1 MKKIL
6 SIILCC
12 ALLPYFVEAQATG
25 MFGQKI
31 DVSMYRGK
39 KFTLQAYVKA
49 NLIDTDRKNGGSLW
63 VWVLKGK
70 AIGAELYSNNAIRQ
84 NEWKNYTIT
93 DKIDDSATTMI
104 VGGLFDG
111 RGVYSYDN
119 FKLTIQQAKNKST
132 DVPIADNDFETDSM
146 ELKKSWTVRVLPKGF
161 IIQKTDSNVFA
172 GKHALV
178 LDGSKV
184 EKENGLG
191 DNDNVGKYA
200 TVNGVKIYYEIYGEG
215 QPLLLMHGNQQSI
228 AAFREQVNVFAKKY
242 KVLVVDTRGQGK
254 SGEDGKRYTYDL
266 FAADMNALLNEL
278 KIDSANIVGW
288 SDGGNTGLIMAMK
301 YPKKVKKLITIGA
314 NIFINDKDV
323 IEPAMLKSVKD
334 GIKLWQKD
342 TSYDNKNSV
351 RLLRMLLEEPKHCFE
366 ELKSIQCAVLVVA
379 GENDDILEPHT
390 KGIAA
395 NIKTSKLYI
404 AAKETHYLPQQ
415 NANAFNEL
423 VLNFLADNK

>member
-1 MKKIL
+1 MKQIL

-12 ALLPYFVEAQATG
+12 ALVPHFAEAQASG

-49 NLIDTDRKNGGSLW
+49 KLIDTDRKNGGSLW
-63 VWVLKGK
+63 VRVLKGK
-70 AIGAELYSNNAIRQ
+70 AIGAELYSNNAIRL
-84 NEWKNYTIT
+84 NEWKKYTII

-119 FKLTIQQAKNKST
+119 FKLTIQLAKNKAT
-132 DVPIADNDFETDSM
+132 DIPIVDNDFETDSI
-146 ELKKSWTVRVLPKGF
+146 EFKKSWTVLVLPKGF
-161 IIQKTDSNVFA
+161 ITKKTDSNVFA
-172 GKHALV
+172 GRHALV

-228 AAFREQVNVFAKKY
+228 AAFRAQVNVFAKKY
-242 KVLVVDTRGQGK
+242 KVIVVDTRGQGK
-254 SGEDGKRYTYDL
+254 SGENGKRYTYDL

-288 SDGGNTGLIMAMK
+288 SDGGNTALIMAMK
-301 YPKKVKKLITIGA
+301 YPKKVKKLITMGA
-314 NIFINDKDV
+314 NIFINEKDV
-323 IEPAMLKSVKD
+323 IEPAMLKNVKD

-351 RLLRMLLEEPKHCFE
+351 RLLRMLLEEPKYRFE
-366 ELKSIQCAVLVVA
+366 DLKNIQCPVLVVA
-379 GENDDILEPHT
+379 GEKDDILELHT

-395 NIKTSKLYI
+395 NINASKLYI
-404 AAKETHYLPQQ
+404 AAKETHYFPQQ
-415 NANAFNEL
+415 NSKAFNEL
-423 VLNFLADNK
+423 VLNFLEDNK